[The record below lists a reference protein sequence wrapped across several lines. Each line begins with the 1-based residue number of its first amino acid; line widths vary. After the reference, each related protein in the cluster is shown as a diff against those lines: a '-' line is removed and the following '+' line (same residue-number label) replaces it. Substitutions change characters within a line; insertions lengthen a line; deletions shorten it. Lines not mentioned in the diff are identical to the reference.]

1 LSSFGSKAKETGA
14 ANCYSFTLMQW
25 SYLREDRERKI
36 IEYAKGDS
44 SPQRPTKGEVEWET
58 DGGSV
63 VVVFGWRLEEDMG
76 AH

>member
-1 LSSFGSKAKETGA
+1 MLEFYTCA
-14 ANCYSFTLMQW
+14 AIVSVP
-25 SYLREDRERKI
+25 RDDRERKI

-44 SPQRPTKGEVEWET
+44 SPQRPAKGEEVERET

-63 VVVFGWRLEEDMG
+63 VVVFGRRLEEEMG